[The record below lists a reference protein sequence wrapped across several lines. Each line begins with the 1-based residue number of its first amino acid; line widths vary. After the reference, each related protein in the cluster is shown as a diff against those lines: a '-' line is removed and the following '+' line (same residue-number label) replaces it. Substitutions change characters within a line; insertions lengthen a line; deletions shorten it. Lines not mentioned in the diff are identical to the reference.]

1 MAKQK
6 FIKAR
11 PSTSSSLDFEFLL
24 KDGVMLAQ
32 KFSGNKWTDYNY
44 HYPGFTLLEQLCYA
58 FTDLAYRT
66 NFSLEDILLSNKD
79 NFNLEERNLFLPI
92 HKILPTSPIT
102 EVDFRKLILDFSSS
116 IKNVFIKPVFNN
128 AMGLHGLYDILVQF
142 DDSVSNPHSKAIL
155 EDLKAFLNA
164 NRTLCTD
171 FNNVKALQR

>member
-24 KDGVMLAQ
+24 KEGVMLAQ

-44 HYPGFTLLEQLCYA
+44 HDPGFTLLEKLCYA
-58 FTDLAYRT
+58 LTDLAYRT

-92 HKILPTSPIT
+92 NKILPT
-102 EVDFRKLILDFSSS
+102 
-116 IKNVFIKPVFNN
+116 
-128 AMGLHGLYDILVQF
+128 
-142 DDSVSNPHSKAIL
+142 
-155 EDLKAFLNA
+155 
-164 NRTLCTD
+164 
-171 FNNVKALQR
+171 